1 MRNKFKIIFIFT
13 FIFLLSSCSRN
24 KKDNFDFSDFKMPV
38 KESIKNEIIS
48 SENTNS
54 NTVQYELKPLKERE
68 EVVSSFQFEK
78 NDPFLFDSNELSS
91 IKNELSG
98 INLKG
103 FITISNENYAVV
115 DYLDNEGSITTE
127 SIGGKNTNLLPRG
140 ASIKEINPGKG
151 YISISYLNE
160 IFVISFEG

>member
-13 FIFLLSSCSRN
+13 FIVLLSSCSRN
-24 KKDNFDFSDFKMPV
+24 KKDNFDLSDLKIPV
-38 KESIKNEIIS
+38 KESINNEIIS

-151 YISISYLNE
+151 FISISYLNE

>member
-24 KKDNFDFSDFKMPV
+24 KKDNFDLSDLKIPV
-38 KESIKNEIIS
+38 KEKINNEIIP

-68 EVVSSFQFEK
+68 EIVSSFQFEK

-140 ASIKEINPGKG
+140 ASIKEINPGEG

>member
-24 KKDNFDFSDFKMPV
+24 KKDNFDLSDLKIPV
-38 KESIKNEIIS
+38 KEKINNEIIP

-140 ASIKEINPGKG
+140 ASIKEINPGEG

>member
-13 FIFLLSSCSRN
+13 FIVLLSSCSRN
-24 KKDNFDFSDFKMPV
+24 KKDNFDLSNLKIPV
-38 KESIKNEIIS
+38 KENINNEIIP

>member
-24 KKDNFDFSDFKMPV
+24 KKDNFDLSNLKIPV
-38 KESIKNEIIS
+38 KENINNEIIS

>member
-24 KKDNFDFSDFKMPV
+24 KKDNFDLSDLKIPV
-38 KESIKNEIIS
+38 KESINNEIIS
-48 SENTNS
+48 SENANS

-68 EVVSSFQFEK
+68 EVLSSFQFEK